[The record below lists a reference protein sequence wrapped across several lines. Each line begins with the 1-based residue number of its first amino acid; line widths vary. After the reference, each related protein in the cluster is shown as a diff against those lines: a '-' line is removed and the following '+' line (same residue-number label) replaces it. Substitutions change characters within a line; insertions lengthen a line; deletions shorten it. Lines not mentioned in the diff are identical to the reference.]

1 MAETATTEQ
10 PTGFSRNE
18 LMTLGE
24 LAEVFR
30 FKTARS
36 AERAALANG
45 IRVFQFGRYKRVP
58 RKDVEK
64 LLEDR
69 D

>member
-1 MAETATTEQ
+1 VANATTEQ
-10 PTGFSRNE
+10 PTGFSQNE

-24 LAEVFR
+24 LAEIFR

-45 IRVFQFGRYKRVP
+45 IRVFQLTGMRWSDAVAAGR
-58 RKDVEK
+58 
-64 LLEDR
+64 
-69 D
+69 